1 MLFSFVCSKFPY
13 VHHEVE
19 ADLVRFVGF
28 FQTTSLQDTSLN
40 FVQFLQQIASEQQF
54 EVTYMDVEA
63 KTNTGISAVVTSWGL
78 LV

>member
-1 MLFSFVCSKFPY
+1 
-13 VHHEVE
+13 
-19 ADLVRFVGF
+19 
-28 FQTTSLQDTSLN
+28 
-40 FVQFLQQIASEQQF
+40 VQFLQQIASEQQF